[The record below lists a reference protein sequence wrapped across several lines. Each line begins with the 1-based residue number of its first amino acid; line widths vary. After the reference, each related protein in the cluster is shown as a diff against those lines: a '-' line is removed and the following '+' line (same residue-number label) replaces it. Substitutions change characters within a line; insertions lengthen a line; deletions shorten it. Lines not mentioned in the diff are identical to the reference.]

1 MARYSQQQKINTYFY
16 TVGYNELCD
25 LLLFQPRDQQYDQ
38 TCSRSI
44 NCCLTS
50 NPCFHS
56 GVCHVATTSRSRFSC
71 QCPQPYTGPRCEQP
85 IRSCRGYKN
94 GSRTSGIHKI
104 LDNNGT
110 SVKVYCDFD
119 STTSLTW
126 TLLQSHDRGMKMKSL
141 QLNDAISPDS
151 PSWMG
156 YRLQKSRMLSIQA
169 DSTKWRITCQHHG
182 KTPLTDYV
190 YGAIKD
196 MDILK
201 PIVNCAKVEFI
212 KIRDMSCT
220 NCTVHFFQNTDYI
233 LHHSVAPYYKKCEFN
248 VTQGAEMKR
257 NGKYFGAFPG
267 EDKNHAC
274 SSSANATT
282 ETWFGG

>member
-1 MARYSQQQKINTYFY
+1 M
-16 TVGYNELCD
+16 
-25 LLLFQPRDQQYDQ
+25 
-38 TCSRSI
+38 
-44 NCCLTS
+44 
-50 NPCFHS
+50 
-56 GVCHVATTSRSRFSC
+56 ATTSRSRFSC
-71 QCPQPYTGPRCEQP
+71 KCPQPYTGPRCEQP

-94 GSRTSGIHKI
+94 QPRTSGIHKI

-119 STTSLTW
+119 LTTSFTW
-126 TLLQSHDRGMKMKSL
+126 TLLQSHVRDMKMKSL
-141 QLNDAISPDS
+141 QLNDAISSDS

-182 KTPLTDYV
+182 KTPPLTDYV

-212 KIRDMSCT
+212 KIRDTSCS
-220 NCTVHFFQNTDYI
+220 NCTVHFFQNPSHT
-233 LHHSVAPYYKKCEFN
+233 LHHYLSSPKKCEFN
-248 VTQGAEMKR
+248 VTRGAEMTCE
-257 NGKYFGAFPG
+257 GEYFGYFYCK
-267 EDKNHAC
+267 DKNHAC